1 MTCLKSLIQAHK
13 GQYLGVTF
21 VKKSGELRTL
31 NGQHCYKQ
39 GHDGVNTVAHIE
51 KYITISENL
60 GGGKS
65 QFRNV
70 NTETVKR
77 LAVGGKVYTF

>member
-1 MTCLKSLIQAHK
+1 M
-13 GQYLGVTF
+13 
-21 VKKSGELRTL
+21 VKNVQSMVNTAISKDTM
-31 NGQHCYKQ
+31 
-39 GHDGVNTVAHIE
+39 GVNTVAHID